1 MVLHTGGIHWVCA
14 SNVGCCKAN
23 QVKLYGSLYSGI
35 LNFTK
40 WHAAL
45 LFVEGNEKTEVIIPP
60 AAQQSNGTDC
70 GVLPL
75 YFATALCFQ
84 LDTSSLKFN
93 RHAVRTHLW
102 KKPLMKTIWTC
113 LLMRNYQEKTQQR
126 FFTLPSTV
134 ITILANNKWQSVHL
148 ARIGSI
154 RSASKFLIK
163 CSNNWSQV
171 SVEVQSPRAET
182 KLGNKWIN
190 YTNNRDN
197 FRICDQ
203 FVQIQVTH
211 ISWQIL
217 FIAVFSVKAQ
227 VAQAL

>member
-1 MVLHTGGIHWVCA
+1 MVLHTRGLHQVCV

-40 WHAAL
+40 QHAAL
-45 LFVEGNEKTEVIIPP
+45 LFVEGSEKTVVIIPP

-75 YFATALCFQ
+75 AFATALCFQ
-84 LDTSSLKFN
+84 LDTSSLKW
-93 RHAVRTHLW
+93 HAVRAHLW
-102 KKPLMKTIWTC
+102 KKPLMKAIWTC
-113 LLMRNYQEKTQQR
+113 FLMRKYQEKTQQR

-163 CSNNWSQV
+163 CSNN
-171 SVEVQSPRAET
+171 
-182 KLGNKWIN
+182 
-190 YTNNRDN
+190 
-197 FRICDQ
+197 
-203 FVQIQVTH
+203 
-211 ISWQIL
+211 
-217 FIAVFSVKAQ
+217 
-227 VAQAL
+227 

>member
-1 MVLHTGGIHWVCA
+1 MQPFYLLMVLRKQKSSYHPRHNSQTEQTVVYFHYTLLQHSVFNLINHLW
-14 SNVGCCKAN
+14 
-23 QVKLYGSLYSGI
+23 SL
-35 LNFTK
+35 
-40 WHAAL
+40 
-45 LFVEGNEKTEVIIPP
+45 
-60 AAQQSNGTDC
+60 TD
-70 GVLPL
+70 
-75 YFATALCFQ
+75 
-84 LDTSSLKFN
+84 
-93 RHAVRTHLW
+93 AVRAHLW
-102 KKPLMKTIWTC
+102 KKPLMKAIWTC

-163 CSNNWSQV
+163 CPNNWSQV
-171 SVEVQSPRAET
+171 WVEVQSPRAET

-217 FIAVFSVKAQ
+217 FIEVFSVKAQ